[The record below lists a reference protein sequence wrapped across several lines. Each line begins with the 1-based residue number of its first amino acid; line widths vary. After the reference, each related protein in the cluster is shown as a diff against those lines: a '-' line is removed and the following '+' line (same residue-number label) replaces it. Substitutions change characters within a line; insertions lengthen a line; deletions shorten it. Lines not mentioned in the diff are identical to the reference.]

1 MRWREEE
8 EDEFVFEKWGLKLEK
23 ASTNYRETL
32 QLVV

>member
-23 ASTNYRETL
+23 ASFGL
-32 QLVV
+32 IKLA